1 MPVFQEK
8 SKEESK
14 VGSKTG
20 GRGPNPVGLVRH
32 DQ

>member
-8 SKEESK
+8 SKEENK
-14 VGSKTG
+14 VGSKIG

-32 DQ
+32 DH